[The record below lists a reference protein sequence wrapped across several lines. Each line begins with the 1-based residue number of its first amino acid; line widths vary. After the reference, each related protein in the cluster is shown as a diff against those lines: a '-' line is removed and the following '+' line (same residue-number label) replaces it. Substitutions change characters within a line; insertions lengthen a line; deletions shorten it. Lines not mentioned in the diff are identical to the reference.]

1 MFLYYFIYFSYFIKI
16 ESIYYYLFVIY
27 YSLINN
33 MLKVKLINP
42 DAFPPK
48 RANEFAA
55 GYDLY
60 ASEGC
65 IIEPHKHYIVKT
77 GISIELP
84 LNTYGRIAPRSGF
97 TVKKHSHIGAGVID
111 SDYRGQVYVSLINL
125 SPVTRYVEPGDRI
138 AQIMV
143 EKVETIA
150 WQTVEELDET
160 ERGIGGFGSS
170 GEKTIT

>member
-84 LNTYGRIAPRSGF
+84 SNTYGRIAPRSGF

-111 SDYRGQVYVSLINL
+111 SDYRGEIGIVVFNL
-125 SPVTRYVEPGDRI
+125 DSHESITIEKGNKI
-138 AQIMV
+138 AQLIITPIITLDV
-143 EKVETIA
+143 ELVNNLTN
-150 WQTVEELDET
+150 TS
-160 ERGIGGFGSS
+160 RGSGGFGST
-170 GEKTIT
+170 GF

>member
-111 SDYRGQVYVSLINL
+111 SDYRGEIGIVVFNL
-125 SPVTRYVEPGDRI
+125 DSHESITIEKGNKI
-138 AQIMV
+138 AQLIITPIITLDV
-143 EKVETIA
+143 ELVNNLTN
-150 WQTVEELDET
+150 TS
-160 ERGIGGFGSS
+160 RGSGGFGST
-170 GEKTIT
+170 GF